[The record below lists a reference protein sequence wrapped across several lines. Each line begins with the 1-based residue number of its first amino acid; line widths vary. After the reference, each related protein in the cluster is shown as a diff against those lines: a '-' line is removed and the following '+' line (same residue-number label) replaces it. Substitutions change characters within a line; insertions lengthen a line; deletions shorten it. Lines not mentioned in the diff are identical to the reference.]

1 MTGFAKRGLIRTIIN
16 TEKPCFEILIIVY
29 LENAWCL
36 VYKILH
42 QSIVIQG
49 NSAGALFDGLLAEL
63 PTILDDF
70 FTSTT
75 SDYIGVVGRGWRGAT
90 KWQGKHTLRS
100 YTCCKDPLVL
110 EWAQKVVKTE
120 DNITTSLCKTSQPGS
135 LVEQPAETAEHKPGM
150 LLTVHAVLSFQ
161 LTMLFLVRRVAYPLC
176 NTMKSEI
183 SLQTY

>member
-63 PTILDDF
+63 LTILDSF
-70 FTSTT
+70 F
-75 SDYIGVVGRGWRGAT
+75 Y
-90 KWQGKHTLRS
+90 Q
-100 YTCCKDPLVL
+100 Y
-110 EWAQKVVKTE
+110 
-120 DNITTSLCKTSQPGS
+120 
-135 LVEQPAETAEHKPGM
+135 HK
-150 LLTVHAVLSFQ
+150 
-161 LTMLFLVRRVAYPLC
+161 
-176 NTMKSEI
+176 
-183 SLQTY
+183 